1 MTLLKNYL
9 FSAVLLMS
17 SFAVEA
23 STSST
28 SSTSKDLQED
38 MPRAYALSLQ
48 SDSSCHLHP
57 FINRAIIQK
66 IRTREGGDL
75 VFRPQDFTSRFVSY
89 AQSFEPQRIWHTA
102 LSDLIAANGPFKQ
115 HLDRITTQGIIS
127 SQIFKSNGKLFAED
141 VGFFKPFEKL
151 LRTVLTP
158 YHLLDLESVG
168 ESGASL
174 MLPLASVAGKMYLFN
189 PATAQFDLL
198 KEGEGSPLYLPL
210 KESLEPKMFALS
222 QAQRDYLC
230 IQDVREMKFNSTPR
244 YGSDA
249 VYYASYLPKEGDRL
263 QPYMTGLFQLV
274 MFAHGIDDAN
284 QKFTPAHPDFQ
295 AFQEFQGAMQK
306 NPKNPWAQLNPEH
319 FLEYRLARL
328 FDRNAALKQSVIR
341 VIDRF
346 MPGWGYYQEL
356 DHLVDAQG
364 KKLRKDLLPG
374 ENQILAYNFSLQTR
388 FLWAAALN
396 QRALNA
402 MTDIRDGITESLGKG
417 TVSKFEGLQK
427 RLSFMP
433 LSVAKFRSEAV
444 KGGAQSFVVVWQAV
458 TRALAAEQQTPL
470 MDFASFA
477 GHGTVITFDPKML
490 NTYTYEA
497 PDLAKALGFIVLDS
511 DWADDLN
518 PPFMKKGDAS
528 CKLENQLNNN

>member
-1 MTLLKNYL
+1 MKLLRNLLLSTSILMTSL
-9 FSAVLLMS
+9 S
-17 SFAVEA
+17 VEA

-28 SSTSKDLQED
+28 SADIQEE

-66 IRTREGGDL
+66 IRAREGGDL

-89 AQSFEPQRIWHTA
+89 AQSFEPQRIWHMAMT
-102 LSDLIAANGPFKQ
+102 DLMAANGPFKQ
-115 HLDRITTQGIIS
+115 HLDLIATHGIIS
-127 SQIFKSNGKLFAED
+127 SKIFKPNGKLFAED
-141 VGFFKPFEKL
+141 VSFFKPFEKV
-151 LRTVLTP
+151 LRFALTP
-158 YHLLDLESVG
+158 YNLLDLESVG
-168 ESGASL
+168 EQGVSL
-174 MLPLASVAGKMYLFN
+174 MLPLAFVGNKVYLFN
-189 PATAQFDLL
+189 PNTSRFDVL
-198 KEGEGSPLYLPL
+198 KQGEGGSPLYLAIQD
-210 KESLEPKMFALS
+210 SVEPKRFELS
-222 QAQRDYLC
+222 DAQRDYLC
-230 IQDVREMKFNSTPR
+230 MNDVRLLKVDSTPR

-249 VYYASYLPKEGDRL
+249 VYYGAYLPEAGDHK

-284 QKFTPAHPDFQ
+284 QKFTPAHSYFP
-295 AFQEFQGAMQK
+295 AFQEFQAAMQK
-306 NPKNPWAQLNPEH
+306 NPKNPWSNLNPEN

-328 FDRNAALKQSVIR
+328 FERNPALKQDVLS

-356 DHLVDAQG
+356 DQLVDDKGQ
-364 KKLRKDLLPG
+364 KLRKDLLPG
-374 ENQILAYNFSLQTR
+374 ENQMLAYNFSLQTR
-388 FLWAAALN
+388 FLWGSALN

-402 MTDIRDGITESLGKG
+402 MTDIRDHVTEAIGKG
-417 TVSKFEGLQK
+417 TVSKLEFLQK
-427 RLSFMP
+427 NVSFMP
-433 LSVAKFRSEAV
+433 LSVSRIRSEAV
-444 KGGAQSFVVVWQAV
+444 KGGSKSFVSVWQSV
-458 TRALAAEQQTPL
+458 MKVLANEQSPRPL

-490 NTYTYEA
+490 GSYTYEA
-497 PDLAKALGFIVLDS
+497 PDLAKALGFTVLDS

-528 CKLENQLNNN
+528 FKLENQINNN